1 MTDAGTTDRAQR
13 PPPIAWSW
21 SAAALGAAYA
31 APAAVAMTWD
41 VSRGLA
47 LAVGVLPAAALGLRP
62 MRRGRVATAMLGGV
76 AGISI
81 LVGSALAELP
91 WLAVPAIVAL
101 AVGAVLLTRRGP
113 AGRVAVYLGVPLVG
127 IGLSFEGT
135 AESAGLA
142 GLMLAGSV
150 YAWLVSLLW
159 PERDGGPPARQPAGP
174 LPVEYGVRLGLA
186 GATAAAIGFALDL
199 DHVGWACAAAL
210 LVMRPAAEMQQ
221 LRSAGRIASVACGA
235 LAGIL
240 VVRAEPPVG
249 AYSAAVVA
257 AVAALAAT
265 RGSRWYVTSAFTTF
279 LVFLLLLQSEPAAAA
294 ARFGERLAE
303 TVLGVAIAYVFGV
316 AVPAVRSRGR
326 QRPPGRERGR
336 RAGGARPPA

>member
-1 MTDAGTTDRAQR
+1 VTDAGTTEGAPR

-31 APAAVAMTWD
+31 APAAVAMTED

-47 LAVGVLPAAALGLRP
+47 LAVGVLPAAAIGLRP
-62 MRRGRVATAMLGGV
+62 IRRGRVATAVLGGV
-76 AGISI
+76 AGVSI
-81 LVGSALAELP
+81 LVGSALAETP

-113 AGRVAVYLGVPLVG
+113 AGAVAVYLGVPLVG

-142 GLMLAGSV
+142 LLMLAGSV

-159 PERDGGPPARQPAGP
+159 PEPDVGPPARQPAGP
-174 LPVEYGVRLGLA
+174 LPIEYGVRLGLA
-186 GATAAAIGFALDL
+186 GATVAAIGFALDL

-210 LVMRPAAEMQQ
+210 LVMRPVAEMQQ
-221 LRSAGRIASVACGA
+221 VRSVGRVASVFCGA

-257 AVAALAAT
+257 ALAALAAT

-279 LVFLLLLQSEPAAAA
+279 LVFLLLLQSEPAAAT
-294 ARFGERLAE
+294 ARLGERLAE
-303 TVLGVAIAYVFGV
+303 TVLGVAIAYAFGV
-316 AVPAVRSRGR
+316 AVPALRSS
-326 QRPPGRERGR
+326 
-336 RAGGARPPA
+336 ARPRPASRPHGR